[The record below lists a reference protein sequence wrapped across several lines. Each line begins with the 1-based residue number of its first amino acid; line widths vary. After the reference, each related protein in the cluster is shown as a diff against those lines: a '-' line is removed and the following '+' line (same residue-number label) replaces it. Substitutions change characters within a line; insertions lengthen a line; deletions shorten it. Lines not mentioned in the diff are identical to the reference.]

1 MAVLDPANTV
11 VAKAAVSPVELELDT
26 RGGGSP
32 HLLRALSVDVKAIH
46 GGAGVTLVPTG
57 PTIGGC
63 GADEPPRA
71 SLTPPASGR

>member
-11 VAKAAVSPVELELDT
+11 VAEAAVSPVELELDA

-46 GGAGVTLVPTG
+46 GDTGVTLLPTG
-57 PTIGGC
+57 PSIGGC
-63 GADEPPRA
+63 SADEPPRA
-71 SLTPPASGR
+71 SLTPPPSGR